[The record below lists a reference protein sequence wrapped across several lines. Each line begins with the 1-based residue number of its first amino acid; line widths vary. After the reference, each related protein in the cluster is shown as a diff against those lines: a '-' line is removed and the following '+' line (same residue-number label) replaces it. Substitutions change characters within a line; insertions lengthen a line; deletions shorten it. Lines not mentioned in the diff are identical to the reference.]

1 MKHNGKTMSILMVI
15 NWLEYNGVMRYL
27 TDLSNAYVEEGNKV
41 IVISAGGNYTNG
53 LDKKV
58 QHKVVESIPQTAK
71 ASIIQTAKV
80 IEEICLKEKVDLV
93 HCNTPTGLEAAALA
107 RKGTGVPVIFTVHS
121 VPMWGNPIIG
131 SEIDK
136 KADEVIT
143 VSNFIKQHLIKTGLI
158 SSKIKLIYLGIDT
171 KKFKERNLDSSIKA
185 SLGIKRAERVVMC
198 VARLYVTKGIDYLIK
213 AIPIVLEKGN
223 NIKVVLVGDGLH
235 RAEYEKLAKNLGVKN
250 KVLFLGAK
258 DKVEELL
265 SIADIFCL
273 PSIRDNFPFS
283 ILEAMAEG
291 KPVIA
296 TNVGGIPELVIDK
309 ITGLLVPPKNE
320 RELALAI
327 SWLLEDGNLAKRL
340 GSNAKNRVKE
350 KFMFG
355 RMFNETHSAYE
366 KVLERKETNV

>member
-1 MKHNGKTMSILMVI
+1 MKYNGKTMSILMVI

-27 TDLSNAYVEEGNKV
+27 TDLSNAYAEKGNKV
-41 IVISAGGNYTNG
+41 IVISAGGNYING

-71 ASIIQTAKV
+71 ASITQTAKV

-107 RKGTGVPVIFTVHS
+107 RKGTKVPVIFTVHS

-136 KADEVIT
+136 MADEVIT

-158 SSKIKLIYLGIDT
+158 SRKIKQIYLGIDT
-171 KKFKERNLDSSIKA
+171 KKFKEGSLDPSAKA
-185 SLGIKRAERVVMC
+185 SLGIKKAERVVMC
-198 VARLYVTKGIDYLIK
+198 VGRLYVTKGIDYLIK
-213 AIPIVLEKGN
+213 AIPIVLEKRN
-223 NIKVVLVGDGLH
+223 DIKVVLVGGGIH
-235 RAEYEKLAKNLGVKN
+235 REQYEKLAKDLGIKN
-250 KVLFLGAK
+250 KVLFLGNK
-258 DKVEELL
+258 DNVEELL
-265 SIADIFCL
+265 RIADIFCL

-296 TNVGGIPELVIDK
+296 TKVGGIPEAVVDK
-309 ITGLLVPPKNE
+309 VTGLLVPPRNV
-320 RELALAI
+320 RELALATN
-327 SWLLEDGNLAKRL
+327 SLLEDSNLAKRL
-340 GSNAKNRVKE
+340 GSNAKKRVKE

-355 RMFNETHSAYE
+355 RMFDETHSAYE

>member
-1 MKHNGKTMSILMVI
+1 MVI

-41 IVISAGGNYTNG
+41 IVISASGNYING

-71 ASIIQTAKV
+71 ASITQTAKV

-136 KADEVIT
+136 NADEVIT

-158 SSKIKLIYLGIDT
+158 SSKIKQIYLGIDI
-171 KKFKERNLDSSIKA
+171 KKFKEGSLDPSAKT
-185 SLGIKRAERVVMC
+185 SLGIKKAERVVMC
-198 VARLYVTKGIDYLIK
+198 VGRLYVTKGIDYLIK
-213 AIPIVLEKGN
+213 AIPIVLEKRN
-223 NIKVVLVGDGLH
+223 DIKVVLVGDGIH
-235 RAEYEKLAKNLGVKN
+235 REQYEKLAKDLGIKN
-250 KVLFLGAK
+250 KVLFLGNK
-258 DKVEELL
+258 DNVEELL
-265 SIADIFCL
+265 RIADIFCL
-273 PSIRDNFPFS
+273 PSVRDNFPFS

-296 TNVGGIPELVIDK
+296 TKVGGIPEAVVDK
-309 ITGLLVPPKNE
+309 VTGLLIPPRNV

-327 SWLLEDGNLAKRL
+327 NSFLEDSNLAKRL
-340 GSNAKNRVKE
+340 GSNAKKRVKE
-350 KFMFG
+350 NFMFS
-355 RMFNETHSAYE
+355 RMFDETHSAYE
-366 KVLERKETNV
+366 KVLEMKETNV